1 MNKSRGGSGYQSSAE
16 ASMSRP
22 PGRECGEEEG
32 RGREEGNGRE
42 GGGVNWLEA
51 GAGLTI
57 RQHAGGAVHIN

>member
-1 MNKSRGGSGYQSSAE
+1 
-16 ASMSRP
+16 MSRP

-42 GGGVNWLEA
+42 GGGVNNWLEA